1 MTSVSINKFLTDAGC
16 GEEEEE
22 EEEEDRVKTGW
33 VDLAWPGLAGVV

>member
-16 GEEEEE
+16 GEEE

>member
-16 GEEEEE
+16 GEE